1 MGILPTR
8 REQGLCISQ
17 RGNFPR
23 NKIMLSTVTTRTR
36 YTLCGRQPVRNLGWK
51 TRESSGPNFLSF
63 ALMHTLTHYQLYGCA
78 YPSDG
83 IKNMNEHT
91 EGYSGHKG
99 QVLFVSWGLEIFP
112 PTFWVFWFPNF
123 PNYCAPMRIPPT
135 RQEQRLCIS
144 QGKIK
149 RTSSYCSNNMGSY
162 VRSLKVNQLMVKVL

>member
-1 MGILPTR
+1 
-8 REQGLCISQ
+8 
-17 RGNFPR
+17 
-23 NKIMLSTVTTRTR
+23 
-36 YTLCGRQPVRNLGWK
+36 
-51 TRESSGPNFLSF
+51 
-63 ALMHTLTHYQLYGCA
+63 MHTLTHYQLYGCA

-162 VRSLKVNQLMVKVL
+162 VRSLKVNQLMVKVLQVRPRSSVCTSRCHLWLGLGRSSSFPLLPLLQVSSQ